1 MQVITANSLGDG
13 RVVFQ
18 TASGWSLNI
27 AEAQLLE
34 AGVTAEAA
42 LARANDDATAN
53 RVVEP
58 YAINVKREA
67 GRLVPVRLRERIR
80 ADGPTTGNSL
90 PKHAADR
97 DEAA

>member
-1 MQVITANSLGDG
+1 MRVITANSLGDG

-18 TASGWSLNI
+18 TPTGWSLAI
-27 AEAQLLE
+27 SEAQLLE

-42 LARANDDATAN
+42 LARANADAAAN

-58 YAINVKREA
+58 YLIDVKREA

-90 PKHAADR
+90 PKPAAER